1 MRGGGGAEAD
11 ISLHDSCKLDIW
23 SAPQT
28 AQSALKTFP
37 FFPKAGTSSA
47 HFMLYFF
54 NLSQW
59 EMWWGVRCEVW
70 GDWSEVSGESEE
82 IHNETLTLAELAR
95 EESELPHI
103 KSEWSLISISIQTPN
118 LPTGLS
124 CVSPNECFN
133 TLLPPASFCS
143 PSAKK
148 SEQKTHF
155 HLIVGGLTIK
165 SRWTIL
171 VVDSCKS
178 LAGLCVMTRWP
189 QIQLLQI
196 IHLGSRISVYWQC
209 ELLSW
214 EGGEGGRGRCWKRN
228 NFEATLHPELQWE
241 PSLDPTRDFLSRA
254 SPPPAAA
261 ATHEYV
267 SVLVP
272 VLVSPPPP
280 PPPRH
285 QSTGWKHLAFFCY
298 FYMKAERGLL
308 WKIIMKS
315 FCVAA
320 SIQILFW
327 TVLWC

>member
-1 MRGGGGAEAD
+1 MRWGGERGGGGAEAD

-82 IHNETLTLAELAR
+82 IHNETLTLTELAR
-95 EESELPHI
+95 EESDGPHI

-196 IHLGSRISVYWQC
+196 IHLGSPIMLYWQSDTFSETRAGRDGVVRC
-209 ELLSW
+209 EL
-214 EGGEGGRGRCWKRN
+214 
-228 NFEATLHPELQWE
+228 F
-241 PSLDPTRDFLSRA
+241 F
-254 SPPPAAA
+254 SPPCTLSLQSQPACTTLVISSHAPQQPAASTA
-261 ATHEYV
+261 HEYV
-267 SVLVP
+267 SGP
-272 VLVSPPPP
+272 ATSYTSI
-280 PPPRH
+280 H
-285 QSTGWKHLAFFCY
+285 QHT
-298 FYMKAERGLL
+298 
-308 WKIIMKS
+308 
-315 FCVAA
+315 AA
-320 SIQILFW
+320 LPHQHCEPHIAQIFW
-327 TVLWC
+327 